1 MSVDKEVLLE
11 QIVPLI
17 SSIDT
22 FKEGNFLQPTS
33 ALFTDVLSNCILL
46 LEKHSFA
53 VTKCET
59 YTNSV
64 SDLPSLVNHYYNF
77 LHWHR
82 RDIIPNRDSP
92 SDMAAAKALI
102 TIIENNYSFN
112 REQSLAFASR
122 LIITLFDN
130 LETLKIESHVL
141 AMFRAVFGQ
150 KKMAW
155 ITESI
160 ISCLNNE
167 KLRQEKTAAQADIDT
182 EKYIKLKNVQFGWFN
197 EENL

>member
-11 QIVPLI
+11 QLAPLI

-22 FKEGNFLQPTS
+22 FKEGNFLQPNST
-33 ALFTDVLSNCILL
+33 LFDAVLSNCILL

-59 YTNSV
+59 YTNNV
-64 SDLPSLVNHYYNF
+64 RDLPSLVNHYYNF
-77 LHWHR
+77 LR
-82 RDIIPNRDSP
+82 FKRSDIQANREIGADL
-92 SDMAAAKALI
+92 AVAKALMGY
-102 TIIENNYSFN
+102 IETNYSFN
-112 REQSLAFASR
+112 RKQSLAFASK

-130 LETLKIESHVL
+130 LSTLKIEDHIL
-141 AMFRAVFGQ
+141 AMFRGVFGQ

-160 ISCLNNE
+160 ITCLNKE
-167 KLRQEKTAAQADIDT
+167 ELRTARAAAQADIDT

-197 EENL
+197 GEE

>member
-11 QIVPLI
+11 QLSPLI

-22 FKEGNFLQPTS
+22 FKEGNFLQPNST
-33 ALFTDVLSNCILL
+33 LFDAVLSNCILL

-59 YTNSV
+59 YTNNIK
-64 SDLPSLVNHYYNF
+64 DLPSLVNHYYNF
-77 LHWHR
+77 LR
-82 RDIIPNRDSP
+82 FRCGNIVANRDAGA
-92 SDMAAAKALI
+92 DIAAAKALI
-102 TIIENNYSFN
+102 ANIENNYSFN
-112 REQSLAFASR
+112 RKQALAFASK
-122 LIITLFDN
+122 LIITLFNN
-130 LETLKIESHVL
+130 LDILKIEGHVL

-160 ISCLNNE
+160 ITCLNNE
-167 KLRQEKTAAQADIDT
+167 ELRTARAAAQADIDT

-197 EENL
+197 GEE